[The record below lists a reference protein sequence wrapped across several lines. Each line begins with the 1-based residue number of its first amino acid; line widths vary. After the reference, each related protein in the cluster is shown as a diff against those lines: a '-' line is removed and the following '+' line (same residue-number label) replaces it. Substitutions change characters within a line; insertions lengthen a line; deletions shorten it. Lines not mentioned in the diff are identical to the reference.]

1 MKKKIFI
8 ALFAITGFAMNAAH
22 AQLRKIPA
30 EVTNSFAQKFPNAT
44 NVEWQDQLVDFKVVF
59 DENDKNYRVKFS
71 NSGEWKMTERIIKKD
86 FLPTSV
92 SKGFSKGEYAKW
104 EIKEVTIVETSEN
117 KNQYKITVAKNNLN
131 KKDLLF
137 NTDGQLVKDNF
148 TL

>member
-1 MKKKIFI
+1 MKKNIMI
-8 ALFAITGFAMNAAH
+8 AMIAALFSVNAVY

-30 EVTNSFAQKFPNAT
+30 EVTNNFTEKFPDAT

-71 NSGEWKMTERIIKKD
+71 NNGEWKMTERIIKKD

-92 SKGFSKGEYAKW
+92 IKGFSRGEYAKW
-104 EIKEVTIVETSEN
+104 EIKEVTIVETPETN
-117 KNQYKITVAKNNLN
+117 NQYKITVAKNSLN

-148 TL
+148 TF